1 MMNLNTNWLLDK
13 GKDSDT
19 LVLFAH
25 GAGAD
30 MHSDFMADY
39 ATLLSA
45 SGPSVL
51 RFNFPYMVKRGE
63 DGKRRP
69 PDRAPALLQSF
80 EQALAAAVA
89 EFAPKRLFLMG
100 KSMGGRMAAM
110 LAANDKLAMTPSG
123 VICLGYPFLPPK
135 KTEPRLEPLWE
146 CASPLLILQGERD
159 SFGKREQLASWA
171 LPEQAEVR
179 FITDGDHSF
188 VPRKSSGTD
197 LKANLQDA
205 VKESLLFIGS

>member
-1 MMNLNTNWLLDK
+1 MNLNTNWLLDK

-39 ATLLSA
+39 AALLTA

-80 EQALAAAVA
+80 EQTLAAAVA

-110 LAANDKLAMTPSG
+110 LAANDKLAMPPCG

-135 KTEPRLEPLWE
+135 KTEPRLEP
-146 CASPLLILQGERD
+146 CGS
-159 SFGKREQLASWA
+159 
-171 LPEQAEVR
+171 
-179 FITDGDHSF
+179 
-188 VPRKSSGTD
+188 VPRLCLFCRASATASASASSWPPGRCPSRP
-197 LKANLQDA
+197 KYA
-205 VKESLLFIGS
+205 LLPTEIIVLCRASRPERILRLTCRMP